1 MRAFKGFKGAVSRM
15 AKAAVIIAAAEVM
28 IIGLSVGPA
37 LAQRAENGG
46 GGDAPF
52 APGVNIGLN
61 WIQFIGAAIAV
72 VAFIGGCIALFNRQ
86 VMIAGAA
93 FLFVLVGAGLI
104 ARSGEIITRLSGL
117 TFV

>member
-28 IIGLSVGPA
+28 IIGLSVGP
-37 LAQRAENGG
+37 AENGG